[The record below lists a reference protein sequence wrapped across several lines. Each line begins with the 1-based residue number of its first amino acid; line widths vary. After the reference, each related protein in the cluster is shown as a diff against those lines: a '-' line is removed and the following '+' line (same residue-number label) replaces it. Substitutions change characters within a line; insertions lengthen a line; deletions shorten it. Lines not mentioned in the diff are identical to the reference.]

1 MASAAPTPAPL
12 SMKDKA
18 KSSVKFLLKKARS
31 MAPPSP
37 YITIGSEKVY
47 FGDNPKYPVQFK
59 REYAAEI
66 TDAATLQTLE
76 TLFKLAFR
84 NGTFQQP
91 EDEDPICDEAE
102 LDLIKKALFY
112 RFQTLRQ
119 QSQKT
124 LDKRGDT
131 IYTRQ
136 ILGHILELKEIIRQ
150 VEEAQEACKSAAAE
164 AEKAKLPLAIE
175 DRELHSL
182 VRKFAFLMLHS
193 QYPIE
198 GQESYT
204 EVAKNIIQRLDA
216 IQEPSPGPNEDDI
229 AYGNRLVEFYTDDM
243 NKFYQEYPEK
253 DEGAGVNPLLENILR
268 MGLLGVQEFLEN
280 NTIESFG
287 ILFENLASIISA
299 DEFLSDETKQ
309 YLLGNFS
316 DEDPRNM
323 TLELIMKLLNA
334 LKECNE
340 SEQELEGR
348 VHTLE
353 AELAECKKLVQSL
366 KIERDRCQRQ
376 FTALKSA
383 KAGEA
388 AEEID
393 ARVADAVAERDATIA
408 QAQAAMEEVNGRLQ
422 TATDT
427 LAARDR
433 ELAECRSQLR
443 SLGTMK
449 GSLDGNL
456 AKLAAEIEAL
466 KSGAATKDARI
477 NELEGLLETKTAAV
491 ATAEKAV
498 AAASLKSSGMEAELT
513 AFKSRA
519 PADEAAA
526 AETAKKI
533 AQLESALA
541 AAQQATAARQAE
553 LTAAKAEADKLRL
566 DLENEKDNV
575 RGLQAKEGEL
585 EGSVASLTKARDEA
599 MAKASLTEADVA
611 AQKKIVGELQAQV
624 AQEKAAAAKVAEEVG
639 SLRNQLT
646 VALGKAAELEGLRTA
661 KEGVNVELAKLK
673 EQLAK
678 QGDAYKALEE
688 SAKQQVAD
696 AEKACLARIEKAKQ
710 EVLAAAQKELAAAR
724 AGSSSQVAALSKE
737 LEQSKA
743 ATTSAKSAGEAALAT
758 LRAQLLEQAATQVAE
773 ATKAAEAKAALEI
786 GKINA
791 ELTAKKNDIV
801 RLMAELE
808 EAKKSGDATLQK
820 RIEELTKAC
829 EVQKGQI
836 KADAEKALAAE
847 VAKLKGEHEKTLAAA
862 IAKEKTEGAGSAAT
876 AVAEA
881 RAAAE
886 TEYQGKLAALQTAA
900 QKAKEE
906 ALSGADTK
914 TKGLLAEAERK
925 FQTDLA
931 AKEAALQ
938 AEIGKVAA
946 LKSAAAESEKQLKA
960 QLTVETG
967 KVVKA
972 MATAAEAETKFKE
985 QLAAAIAEAE
995 RKSKVASAEAENK
1008 FKAQLATVTAAA
1020 AEAEKQLKA
1029 QLAAATAA
1037 TEKVGKDKNAEIA
1050 RVTAEKLAFVNQVKA
1065 TLEDL
1070 NAKHAKL
1077 QDDYNRREKEF
1088 AAQLPQAVA
1097 AKEAAVRKE
1106 LGDKYAVEKAA
1117 LDKQIKEARAA
1128 ALEAAGNVTALAQK
1142 KGELEAELDG
1152 LKKEV
1157 GPLREAK
1164 FKLDAKITE
1173 LSKAL
1178 TFTQGKFEAA
1188 EAERKRL
1195 DDENFK
1201 LKNRVEA
1208 IDYAVKKA
1216 TKEIEADYANKKKE
1230 LEKQKEIEFAALKQQ
1245 VSALGTALAGERSVS
1260 EEARRKQA
1268 EKLRAF
1274 ADEVLR
1280 GEYRPDKYQAAA
1292 NDKPLA
1298 DIMTRLAASSAA
1310 VPKAVGAPPPVLPS
1324 RSSSAASGSSET
1336 IVASKPC
1343 TLTHTLAIEPRGQR
1357 VQFSD
1362 FMARLFS
1369 NPPYCFREEHGPGD
1383 GHLRTGQTYNYK
1395 KFIQIINMIHASQK
1409 ELKAPPGFAKDVK
1422 YGTITPE
1429 EDRGLERPDY
1439 FLDLRHIVARK
1450 GGGET
1455 RSKKPQGKRQTRKKT
1470 ARNRR

>member
-216 IQEPSPGPNEDDI
+216 IQEPSPGPNEDNI

-316 DEDPRNM
+316 DEDPRNI

-388 AEEID
+388 AEETD

-408 QAQAAMEEVNGRLQ
+408 QAKAAMEEVNGRLQ

-661 KEGVNVELAKLK
+661 KECVNVELAKLK

-791 ELTAKKNDIV
+791 ELTAKKNDIM
-801 RLMAELE
+801 RLMGELE

-829 EVQKGQI
+829 EAQKGQI

-995 RKSKVASAEAENK
+995 RKSKVASADAEAK

-1077 QDDYNRREKEF
+1077 QDDYNRREKEY

-1106 LGDKYAVEKAA
+1106 LGEKYAAEKVA
-1117 LDKQIKEARAA
+1117 LEKQLQEASAA
-1128 ALEAAGNVTALAQK
+1128 ALEAAGNVTALTQK
-1142 KGELEAELDG
+1142 KAQLEAEI
-1152 LKKEV
+1152 
-1157 GPLREAK
+1157 GPLREDKAK
-1164 FKLDAKITE
+1164 LSQVQAALKFAQAKY
-1173 LSKAL
+1173 
-1178 TFTQGKFEAA
+1178 EAA
-1188 EAERKRL
+1188 ETERKRL

-1216 TKEIEADYANKKKE
+1216 TKEIEADYANRKKE
-1230 LEKQKEIEFAALKQQ
+1230 LEKQKEIEFAGLREQ
-1245 VSALGTALAGERSVS
+1245 VSSLGTALAGERSVS

-1274 ADEVLR
+1274 ADEVMR
-1280 GEYRPDKYQAAA
+1280 GEYRPEKYQAAA

-1298 DIMTRLAASSAA
+1298 DIMTRLASTAA

-1336 IVASKPC
+1336 ILAAQPC
-1343 TLTHTLAIEPRGQR
+1343 TMTHTLAYEERGQR
-1357 VQFSD
+1357 VQMSD
-1362 FMARLFS
+1362 FMAKFFS
-1369 NPPYCFREEHGPGD
+1369 NPPYCFREEVGNNR
-1383 GHLRTGQTYNYK
+1383 LRTGQNYNYK
-1395 KFIQIINMIHASQK
+1395 KLIRIINDIHTAARK
-1409 ELKAPPGFAKDVK
+1409 AGRELKDPPGFASDKKTGV
-1422 YGTITPE
+1422 ITPQ

-1439 FLDLRHIVARK
+1439 FLDLRGIVSKPAF
-1450 GGGET
+1450 GGT
-1455 RSKKPQGKRQTRKKT
+1455 RNKKPQGKRQTRKKNT
-1470 ARNRR
+1470 RNRR